1 MMAPIQAAT
10 LRGAAVGVLWVTTTL
25 GVAVVGVLAG
35 LAGCAPAPVV
45 PLPPSVSATA
55 AAGAPRAAWLAP
67 GRVVLAYVRPGG
79 DVFLEATWS
88 PVTGHAVAQLDLAT
102 APPGLDATP
111 ALRPV
116 GLRERA
122 EWDALLR
129 EVFADLAP
137 ADPGQ
142 ATLVV
147 VQGVDIVFHRDADGA
162 LRTYRHER
170 KPAEL
175 AVVRTLDEQAFARA
189 TIAHLA
195 ARAGTTEPV
204 LFATGDPD
212 TGAGFVLFDGATG
225 QSVLIAP
232 AAAPDPAAALGAVGI
247 SLDFAQA
254 LLLQSHVVAPITRP
268 LASTERFLTHASQS
282 AIAAL
287 PRAVGGAAPAPPLAG
302 GGAMDL
308 AAFERELDRL
318 VDSPRAPGRIRL
330 LIDGD
335 AFFTRFVQ
343 ALQDARESIDIRV
356 YIFDRDA
363 YALAIAD
370 LVKARSREIRV
381 RVLLDELGTI
391 GAGADASR
399 TPHPY
404 ASPASTP
411 PPSIASHLRE
421 GSNVDVRTLANP
433 FLTSDH
439 TKALLFDG
447 RRAFVGGMNIGH
459 QYRYL
464 WHDLMVELEGPVVSH
479 LARDFELAFRRADL
493 VPPAAIAPSPEA
505 RPAPAEAGMADLRL
519 LYTRPA
525 DPQILRA
532 QLAAIRAAR
541 REILVEQAYV
551 SDDEIVA
558 ALVAARRRG
567 VDVRVILPTR
577 GDSGFMNSA
586 NLIATRAFVANGV
599 RVFAYPGMTHVKA
612 AIYDGWAIVGSANF
626 DKLSLRVNGE
636 TCVATSDPAFVAAL
650 RRELFDRDFARAA
663 EVTAP
668 PAVGWTTYIADF
680 VADQL

>member
-1 MMAPIQAAT
+1 MIARIQAAM
-10 LRGAAVGVLWVTTTL
+10 LRVAA
-25 GVAVVGVLAG
+25 VGVLAG

-45 PLPPSVSATA
+45 LLPPAASATA

-67 GRVVLAYVRPGG
+67 GRVMLAYERPGG

-88 PVTGHAVAQLDLAT
+88 PVPGHALAQLDLAAA
-102 APPGLDATP
+102 APNLDATP
-111 ALRPV
+111 VLRPV
-116 GLRERA
+116 RLRERA

-137 ADPGQ
+137 ADPGE

-147 VQGVDIVFHRDADGA
+147 VQGVDVVFHRDAGGV

-175 AVVRTLDEQAFARA
+175 AVVRTLDEQAFALA

-268 LASTERFLTHASQS
+268 FAATERFLTHAAQS
-282 AIAAL
+282 AVAAV
-287 PRAVGGAAPAPPLAG
+287 PRPVGGTGPAPPLAG
-302 GGAMDL
+302 GAAMDL

-363 YALAIAD
+363 YALTIAD

-404 ASPASTP
+404 ASAAATP

-439 TKALLFDG
+439 TKVLLFDG

-479 LARDFELAFRRADL
+479 LARDFELAFRRADFVQL
-493 VPPAAIAPSPEA
+493 PGTGSPPEA
-505 RPAPAEAGMADLRL
+505 RPAPAAPGMADLRL

-663 EVTAP
+663 EVTVP

>member
-1 MMAPIQAAT
+1 MIARMQAAT
-10 LRGAAVGVLWVTTTL
+10 PRVAAAYVPALMATLGVAAVGVV
-25 GVAVVGVLAG
+25 AG
-35 LAGCAPAPVV
+35 LAGCATAPVV
-45 PLPPSVSATA
+45 PLPPTASATA
-55 AAGAPRAAWLAP
+55 AAGAPRAAWLMP
-67 GRVVLAYVRPGG
+67 GRVMLAYERPGG
-79 DVFLEATWS
+79 DTFLEATWL
-88 PVTGHAVAQLDLAT
+88 PVLSHAVAQLDLAAV
-102 APPGLDATP
+102 APNLDATP
-111 ALRPV
+111 APRPV
-116 GLRERA
+116 RLRERA
-122 EWDALLR
+122 DWDALLR
-129 EVFADLAP
+129 EVFTDLAP

-147 VQGVDIVFHRDADGA
+147 VQGVDVVFHRDAAGV
-162 LRTYRHER
+162 LHTYRHER

-175 AVVRTLDEQAFARA
+175 TVVRTLDEQAFART

-195 ARAGTTEPV
+195 ARTGVTEPV

-212 TGAGFVLFDGATG
+212 TGAGFVLFDGASG

-254 LLLQSHVVAPITRP
+254 LLLQSHVVAPIMRP
-268 LASTERFLTHASQS
+268 FASTERFLTHAAQS
-282 AIAAL
+282 AIAVV
-287 PRAVGGAAPAPPLAG
+287 PRPAGGTGPAPPLAG
-302 GGAMDL
+302 GAAMDL
-308 AAFERELDRL
+308 ATFERELDRL
-318 VDSPRAPGRIRL
+318 VDSPRVPGRIRL

-343 ALQDARESIDIRV
+343 ALQDARGSVDIRV

-363 YALAIAD
+363 FALAIAD

-399 TPHPY
+399 TPHPHAAAY
-404 ASPASTP
+404 ATQ
-411 PPSIASHLRE
+411 PPSIASYLRE
-421 GSNVDVRTLANP
+421 GADVDVRALANP

-439 TKALLFDG
+439 TKVLLFDG
-447 RRAFVGGMNIGH
+447 ERAFVGGMNIGH

-493 VPPAAIAPSPEA
+493 VPSPGAGRPPDAPPAQAAP
-505 RPAPAEAGMADLRL
+505 GMADLRL

-541 REILVEQAYV
+541 REILIEQAYV

-636 TCVATSDPAFVAAL
+636 TCVATSDPAFVATL
-650 RRELFDRDFARAA
+650 RRELFDRDFARAT